1 MLRKKS
7 ATTSTQ
13 LNYPTQLFSI
23 VHDQMYGKICM
34 MRAVIFVF
42 LLQRIGLQTYSPSVD
57 LSHAC
62 FLTPA
67 LTYSQKLM
75 RPSRMSLHESI
86 LHKNDL

>member
-7 ATTSTQ
+7 ATTPTQ

-67 LTYSQKLM
+67 LAYSQKLM
-75 RPSRMSLHESI
+75 RPELHEFE
-86 LHKNDL
+86 